1 MDLQEFWKNALGA
14 IELEVSR
21 PNFITWLKNS
31 ELVDKQEGTAIVAL
45 PNVFAK
51 EWVQNKY
58 YKTIL
63 ASIRS
68 LDETTKKVEF
78 VVKNANRPLEIRKPK
93 EEPGTSDPNQTALPG
108 IKIDPETNLNPRYAL
123 SSFVVGKS
131 NELAYAAAVA
141 VLQEVGKKY
150 NPLFLYGGVGVG
162 KTHLVQAI
170 GNEIKNLYQNKIKVR
185 YVPSEKFINDV
196 VWAVRN
202 KRMETIKEKYRGV
215 DVLIIDDIQ
224 FIGGKPTTE
233 EEFFHTFN
241 ALYENNKQIIISSD
255 RPPKFLQELSDRM
268 RSRFEAGMI
277 ADIGIP
283 DFELRLAVLK
293 NKLEE
298 RKVNLSETVISY
310 IAQKVQK
317 NLRELEGA
325 LNRVLFIQQAKN
337 TEITPEIVEQLIA
350 ESIQEPSKNINPQL
364 ILKTVADIF
373 EVPASDL
380 TGKSRKKEIAEPR
393 QIIMYLLRDL
403 LGMSFVSIG
412 EKLGK
417 RDHTT
422 AIYAFE
428 KITNDILKNPN
439 LNQKIIMIK
448 DVINQNQ

>member
-1 MDLQEFWKNALGA
+1 MDLQEFWKNALGT

-78 VVKNANRPLEIRKPK
+78 VVKNANRPLEVRKPK
-93 EEPGTSDPNQTALPG
+93 EEPGASDLNQTTLPG

-141 VLQEVGKKY
+141 VMQDVGKKY

-298 RKVNLSETVISY
+298 RKVNLSESVISY

-325 LNRVLFIQQAKN
+325 LNRVLFIQQTKN